1 MIATERAAAEKDL
14 EAAMPALLAAEKAV
28 ASLKAA
34 DIVELKTN
42 RNPGDIIKYIL
53 DSVVIFFQGKL
64 SPITIEE
71 KVFNKKE
78 GKIVPFMRDSWEEG
92 GKGILNNMDFMS
104 NLKAFERD
112 QISEETMELLEP
124 LLNAKE
130 EWFNIPL
137 A

>member
-1 MIATERAAAEKDL
+1 
-14 EAAMPALLAAEKAV
+14 
-28 ASLKAA
+28 
-34 DIVELKTN
+34 
-42 RNPGDIIKYIL
+42 
-53 DSVVIFFQGKL
+53 
-64 SPITIEE
+64 
-71 KVFNKKE
+71 
-78 GKIVPFMRDSWEEG
+78 MRDSWEEG

-137 A
+137 AQKASVAASGILAWSLAIAEYHLKSKIVKPKRIFLAIQEGKLAVAQKELGIA

>member
-71 KVFNKKE
+71 KVFNKK
-78 GKIVPFMRDSWEEG
+78 K
-92 GKGILNNMDFMS
+92 
-104 NLKAFERD
+104 KARSFR
-112 QISEETMELLEP
+112 L
-124 LLNAKE
+124 
-130 EWFNIPL
+130 
-137 A
+137 